1 LLILRFRWVGGSSGL
16 FVPVAQYTHAQGCSV
31 TGGYVYR
38 GAKVPALRGRYVFAD
53 FCSGTVWS
61 MRAGP
66 KPGNVR
72 RETAIGGLSNVTSF
86 GESLNG
92 DLYVIAGGTLYRFVR
107 G

>member
-1 LLILRFRWVGGSSGL
+1 
-16 FVPVAQYTHAQGCSV
+16 V

-38 GAKVPALRGRYVFAD
+38 GAKVPALRGRYVYAD

-66 KPGNVR
+66 NPGGVR
-72 RETAIGGLSNVTSF
+72 RETSLGGRLSNVTSF

-92 DLYVIAGGTLYRFVR
+92 DVYVVAGGALYRFAPR
-107 G
+107 